1 MKKIIIL
8 AMCFGLLFNS
18 CAATFGTKNNQSA
31 KQRKTDKIVS
41 RTILGALVIGAVI
54 VVITANE
61 NK

>member
-18 CAATFGTKNNQSA
+18 CAATFGTPGNQSA
-31 KQRKTDKIVS
+31 KQRKTDKTVSKIILGTLIVS
-41 RTILGALVIGAVI
+41 GIILVAS
-54 VVITANE
+54 E